1 MINQARYRQDYDGE
15 FVIVE
20 TKWSGGKKEQT
31 REWVPNPIENQHIS
45 GRATCILS
53 NIDQFRYD
61 YRKLEE
67 HRGGL
72 LGSKKLQNYG
82 TGHIS
87 REMRLDFTVE
97 TDPAELADI
106 VNRKYQEKNIVYTT
120 TRQCLV
126 NPGEFYL
133 IPYNPNMCIEA
144 LVVYLAAFDG
154 HKEIFII
161 GANNDMSAS
170 NSSWREQVGR
180 VIDLYRSTQFI
191 SVGNP
196 GTIPE
201 AWYNSSNFKSIDYKE
216 FLSYCDC

>member
-1 MINQARYRQDYDGE
+1 MINQARYRTDYEGE

-20 TKWSGGKKEQT
+20 TIWKGGKKEQK

-53 NIDQFRYD
+53 GIDRFRYD
-61 YRKLEE
+61 YRKLEQ

-87 REMRLDFTVE
+87 RDMRLDFTIETNPVE
-97 TDPAELADI
+97 LKRITEE
-106 VNRKYQEKNIVYTT
+106 NYQEKNIVYTT
-120 TRQCLV
+120 TRQCLL

-144 LVVYLAAFDG
+144 LVVYLSAFDG
-154 HKEIFII
+154 HREIFML
-161 GANNDMSAS
+161 GANQDLNSTNNTWAS
-170 NSSWREQVGR
+170 QVGR
-180 VIDLYRSTQFI
+180 IIDLYKSTQFI
-191 SVGNP
+191 AVGNKSVAP
-196 GTIPE
+196 S
-201 AWYNSSNFKSIDYKE
+201 AWYDLPNFKSIEYQE
-216 FLSYCDC
+216 FISYCDC

>member
-1 MINQARYRQDYDGE
+1 MIKQAKYRQDYDGE
-15 FVIVE
+15 FVITE
-20 TKWSGGKKEQT
+20 TRWAGGKKEQA
-31 REWVPNPIENQHIS
+31 REWVPNPIDNQHIS

-53 NIDQFRYD
+53 NIDHFRYD
-61 YRKLEE
+61 YRRLEK

-82 TGHIS
+82 TGHTA
-87 REMRLDFTVE
+87 RNMRLDFTVE
-97 TDPAELADI
+97 TNPEELADI
-106 VNRKYQEKNIVYTT
+106 ISRKYQEKNIVYTT

-133 IPYNPNMCIEA
+133 IPYNPSMCIEA

-161 GANNDMSAS
+161 GANNKMIAS
-170 NSSWREQVGR
+170 NSTWADQVGR
-180 VIDLYRSTQFI
+180 VIDLYKSTNFI
-191 SVGNP
+191 AVANP
-196 GTIPE
+196 ATVPDL
-201 AWYNSSNFKSIDYKE
+201 WYNMPNFKTIEYQE

>member
-1 MINQARYRQDYDGE
+1 MINQARYRKDYDGE

-20 TKWSGGKKEQT
+20 TCWVAGKKEQK

-61 YRKLEE
+61 YRKLEF

-82 TGHIS
+82 TGHTA
-87 REMRLDFTVE
+87 RDMRLDFTVE
-97 TDPAELADI
+97 TNTAELADI
-106 VNRKYQEKNIVYTT
+106 ISRKYQENNIVYTT

-133 IPYNPNMCIEA
+133 IPYNPNMCIES

-170 NSSWREQVGR
+170 NNDWAKQVGR
-180 VIDLYRSTQFI
+180 VIDLYRSTNFI
-191 SVGNP
+191 AIGNSA
-196 GTIPE
+196 TVPE
-201 AWYNSSNFKSIDYKE
+201 SWYDMSNFKTIDYKE

>member
-1 MINQARYRQDYDGE
+1 MINQARYRQDYAGE
-15 FVIVE
+15 FVITE
-20 TKWSGGKKEQT
+20 TRWTDGKKEQT

-82 TGHIS
+82 TGHIA
-87 REMRLDFTVE
+87 RNMRLDFTVE
-97 TDPAELADI
+97 VDPKELDSI
-106 VNRKYQEKNIVYTT
+106 IKRNYQEKNIVYTT
-120 TRQCLV
+120 TRQCLIH
-126 NPGEFYL
+126 PGEFYL

-144 LVVYLAAFDG
+144 LVVYLASFDG
-154 HKEIFII
+154 HKEVFIV
-161 GANNDMSAS
+161 GANNDLPAS
-170 NSSWREQVGR
+170 NSDWARQIGR
-180 VIDLYRSTQFI
+180 VFDLYKSTNFI
-191 SVGNP
+191 ALGNLT
-196 GTIPE
+196 TIPKSWHD
-201 AWYNSSNFKSIDYKE
+201 APNFKTMDYRE

>member
-1 MINQARYRQDYDGE
+1 MINQARYRSDYDGE
-15 FVIVE
+15 FVITE
-20 TKWSGGKKEQT
+20 TKWSKGKKEQN

-45 GRATCILS
+45 GRAACILS

-61 YRKLEE
+61 YRKLEG

-82 TGHIS
+82 TGHRA

-97 TDPAELADI
+97 IDPTELAKIIDC
-106 VNRKYQEKNIVYTT
+106 KYQEKNIVYTT
-120 TRQCLV
+120 TRQCLTH
-126 NPGEFYL
+126 PGEFYL
-133 IPYNPNMCIEA
+133 IPYNPSMCIEA

-161 GANNDMSAS
+161 GANNDISAS
-170 NSSWREQVGR
+170 NSDWAKQVGR
-180 VIDLYRSTQFI
+180 VIDLYRSTTFI
-191 SVGNP
+191 AVGNSA
-196 GTIPE
+196 TVPE
-201 AWYNSSNFKSIDYKE
+201 SWYNMSNFKTMDYKE